1 MKIIERMWDVL
12 SHKRLMALAL
22 CCTTLFTN
30 NIGVCAAN
38 KYVNMTLTYDYTQ
51 HKYSAEEVFVA
62 INGNKL
68 TGLKMPPIVLN
79 NFTLVPAREVFEAM
93 GATVEWK
100 KDLEQVYV
108 KYNDKLVVIPIGSTK
123 AYVNGQA
130 TTMQTAAKII
140 NNKTMIPLR
149 FVSTSLGMQVS
160 WDKKTRIADI
170 DTRNIS
176 SGDIV
181 ETTEVTTTTVAPTT
195 TTEQTTTTETTT
207 EITTVESTTETTTE
221 QTTVADVNN
230 ISAITFS
237 KGSSYKDIITIEG
250 DYNPDVSKTFSSD
263 NKTLTLSVN
272 NAKLVTDKGDI
283 GEGAYVSSGYY
294 YQNNGNVVTISLN
307 LKDSNT
313 VVDVRQLGSNKTTV
327 TVTYASSNSTDSNN
341 NSSSS
346 NDNSNISG
354 NCGYDTENAR
364 FYFKNNGSINIKNII
379 EADNY
384 NDLNYKLTL
393 NGDYTSIFSNT
404 TYPVNSNYINNI
416 NVSTTAS
423 STVITFSEKKIM
435 TVLISESNGYVY
447 IKPVLPKKRYSKII
461 VLDAGHGGNDP
472 GASGNGLIEKNLTL
486 GMLNKARAL
495 FDSDG
500 TIKCYATRTTDT
512 YPSFNDRTNLGN
524 EVGDAFISIHINAA
538 ANTSAAGTETYSL
551 YANDQ
556 GNGLTSYGLAS
567 EILKN
572 LLNQLGTK
580 DRKVKSENWIVLR
593 QSKIPASLIEIGFI
607 TNSGDAAIMGSDEGQ
622 QKVAQ
627 AIFDSVKNLFNQYPP
642 VR

>member
-1 MKIIERMWDVL
+1 M

-93 GATVEWK
+93 GATVQWK

-149 FVSTSLGMQVS
+149 FVATSLGMQVS
-160 WDKKTRIADI
+160 WDTKTRVADI
-170 DTRNIS
+170 DTGNIS
-176 SGDIV
+176 SGDVV
-181 ETTEVTTTTVAPTT
+181 EVTEETTTTVAPVITT

-207 EITTVESTTETTTE
+207 EETTTVASTTETTTE
-221 QTTVADVNN
+221 QTTAAEVNN

-237 KGSSYKDIITIEG
+237 KGNSYKDIITIEG
-250 DYNPDVSKTFSSD
+250 DYNPDVSKAFSSD
-263 NKTLTLSVN
+263 NKTLTLSIN
-272 NAKLVTDKGDI
+272 NAKLVADKGNID
-283 GEGAYVSSGYY
+283 EGAYISSGYY
-294 YQNNGNVVTISLN
+294 YQNNGNVVTVSLN
-307 LKDSNT
+307 LKDSNMA
-313 VVDVRQLGSNKTTV
+313 VDIRQLGNNKTTV

-341 NSSSS
+341 SSSS
-346 NDNSNISG
+346 NSNSSLSG
-354 NCGYDTENAR
+354 NCGYDAENAR

-379 EADNY
+379 ESDNY

-404 TYPVNSNYINNI
+404 TYPVNSSYINNI
-416 NVSTTAS
+416 VVNSTAT

-435 TVLISESNGYVY
+435 TVLMSEADGYIY
-447 IKPVLPKKRYSKII
+447 IKPVLPKERYSKII
-461 VLDAGHGGNDP
+461 VLDAGHGGSDP

-486 GMLNKARAL
+486 SMLNKARAL

-512 YPSFNDRTNLGN
+512 YPSFNDRTDLGN
-524 EVGDAFISIHINAA
+524 DVGDAFISIHINAA

-572 LLNQLGTK
+572 LLSQLGTK

-607 TNSGDAAIMGSDEGQ
+607 TNSGDAAIMGSDAGQ

>member
-1 MKIIERMWDVL
+1 M

-149 FVSTSLGMQVS
+149 FVATSLGMQVS
-160 WDKKTRIADI
+160 WDTKTRVADI
-170 DTRNIS
+170 DTGNIS
-176 SGDIV
+176 SGDVV
-181 ETTEVTTTTVAPTT
+181 EVTEKTTTTVAPVITT

-207 EITTVESTTETTTE
+207 EETTTVASTTETTTE
-221 QTTVADVNN
+221 QTTAAEVNN

-237 KGSSYKDIITIEG
+237 KGNSYKDIITIEG
-250 DYNPDVSKTFSSD
+250 DYNPDVSKAFSSD
-263 NKTLTLSVN
+263 NKTLTLSIN
-272 NAKLVTDKGDI
+272 NAKLVADKGNID
-283 GEGAYVSSGYY
+283 EGAYISSGYY
-294 YQNNGNVVTISLN
+294 YQNNGNVVTVSLN
-307 LKDSNT
+307 LKDSNMA
-313 VVDVRQLGSNKTTV
+313 VDIRQLGNNKTTV

-341 NSSSS
+341 SSSS
-346 NDNSNISG
+346 NSNSSLSG
-354 NCGYDTENAR
+354 NCGYDAENAR
-364 FYFKNNGSINIKNII
+364 FYFKNNGSVNIKNII
-379 EADNY
+379 ESDNY

-404 TYPVNSNYINNI
+404 TYPVNSSYIDNI
-416 NVSTTAS
+416 VVNSTAT
-423 STVITFSEKKIM
+423 STVITFGEKKIM
-435 TVLISESNGYVY
+435 TVLMSEADGYIY
-447 IKPVLPKKRYSKII
+447 IKPVLPKERYSKII
-461 VLDAGHGGNDP
+461 VLDAGHGGSDP

-486 GMLNKARAL
+486 SMLNKARAL

-512 YPSFNDRTNLGN
+512 YPSFNDRTDLGN

-572 LLNQLGTK
+572 LLSQLGTK

-607 TNSGDAAIMGSDEGQ
+607 TNSGDAAIMGSDAGQ

>member
-1 MKIIERMWDVL
+1 M

-149 FVSTSLGMQVS
+149 FVATSLGMQVS
-160 WDKKTRIADI
+160 WDTKTRVADI
-170 DTRNIS
+170 DTGNIS
-176 SGDIV
+176 SGDVV
-181 ETTEVTTTTVAPTT
+181 EVTEETTTTVAPVITTTTEQT

-207 EITTVESTTETTTE
+207 EETTTVASTTETTTE
-221 QTTVADVNN
+221 QTTVAEVNN

-237 KGSSYKDIITIEG
+237 KGNSYKDIITIEG
-250 DYNPDVSKTFSSD
+250 DYNPDVSKAFSSD
-263 NKTLTLSVN
+263 NKTLTLSIN
-272 NAKLVTDKGDI
+272 NAKLVADKGNID
-283 GEGAYVSSGYY
+283 EGAYISSGYY
-294 YQNNGNVVTISLN
+294 YQNNGNVVTVSLN
-307 LKDSNT
+307 LKDSNMA
-313 VVDVRQLGSNKTTV
+313 VDIRQLGNNKTTV

-341 NSSSS
+341 SSSS
-346 NDNSNISG
+346 NSNSSLSG
-354 NCGYDTENAR
+354 NCGYDAEHAR

-379 EADNY
+379 ESDNY

-404 TYPVNSNYINNI
+404 TYPVNSSYINNI
-416 NVSTTAS
+416 VVNSTAT

-435 TVLISESNGYVY
+435 TVLMSEADGYIY
-447 IKPVLPKKRYSKII
+447 IKPVLPKERYSKII
-461 VLDAGHGGNDP
+461 VLDAGHGGSDP

-486 GMLNKARAL
+486 SMLNKARAL

-512 YPSFNDRTNLGN
+512 YPSFNDRTDLGN
-524 EVGDAFISIHINAA
+524 DVGDAFISIHINAA

-572 LLNQLGTK
+572 LLSQLGTK

-607 TNSGDAAIMGSDEGQ
+607 TNSGDAAIMGSDAGQ

>member
-1 MKIIERMWDVL
+1 M

-149 FVSTSLGMQVS
+149 FVATSLGMQVS
-160 WDKKTRIADI
+160 WDTKTRVADI
-170 DTRNIS
+170 DTGNIS
-176 SGDIV
+176 SGDVV
-181 ETTEVTTTTVAPTT
+181 EVTEETTTTVAPVITT

-207 EITTVESTTETTTE
+207 EETTTVASTTETTTE
-221 QTTVADVNN
+221 QTTAAEVNN

-237 KGSSYKDIITIEG
+237 KGNSYKDIITIEG
-250 DYNPDVSKTFSSD
+250 DYNPDVSKAFSSD
-263 NKTLTLSVN
+263 NKTLTLSIN
-272 NAKLVTDKGDI
+272 NAKLVADKGNID
-283 GEGAYVSSGYY
+283 EGAYISSGYY
-294 YQNNGNVVTISLN
+294 YQNNGNVVTVSLN
-307 LKDSNT
+307 LKNSNMA
-313 VVDVRQLGSNKTTV
+313 VDIRQLGNNKTTV

-341 NSSSS
+341 SSSS
-346 NDNSNISG
+346 NSNSSLSG
-354 NCGYDTENAR
+354 NCGYDAENAR

-379 EADNY
+379 ESDNY

-404 TYPVNSNYINNI
+404 TYPVNSSYINNI
-416 NVSTTAS
+416 VVNSTAT

-435 TVLISESNGYVY
+435 TVLMSEADGYIY
-447 IKPVLPKKRYSKII
+447 IKPVLPKERYSKII
-461 VLDAGHGGNDP
+461 VLDAGHGGSDP

-486 GMLNKARAL
+486 SMLNKARAL

-512 YPSFNDRTNLGN
+512 YPSFNDRTDLGN
-524 EVGDAFISIHINAA
+524 DVGDAFISIHINAA

-572 LLNQLGTK
+572 LLSQLGTK

-607 TNSGDAAIMGSDEGQ
+607 TNSGDAAIMGSDAGQ

>member
-1 MKIIERMWDVL
+1 M

-149 FVSTSLGMQVS
+149 FVATSLGMQVS
-160 WDKKTRIADI
+160 WDTKTRVADI
-170 DTRNIS
+170 DTGNIS
-176 SGDIV
+176 SGDVV
-181 ETTEVTTTTVAPTT
+181 EVTEETTTTVAPVITT

-207 EITTVESTTETTTE
+207 EETTTVASTTETTTE
-221 QTTVADVNN
+221 QTTAAEVNN

-237 KGSSYKDIITIEG
+237 KGNSYKDIITIEG
-250 DYNPDVSKTFSSD
+250 DYNPDVSKAFSSD
-263 NKTLTLSVN
+263 NKTLTLSIN
-272 NAKLVTDKGDI
+272 NAKLVADKGNID
-283 GEGAYVSSGYY
+283 EGAYISSGYY
-294 YQNNGNVVTISLN
+294 YQNNGNVVTVSLN
-307 LKDSNT
+307 LKDSNMA
-313 VVDVRQLGSNKTTV
+313 VDIRQLGNNKTTV

-341 NSSSS
+341 SSSS
-346 NDNSNISG
+346 NSNSSLSG
-354 NCGYDTENAR
+354 NCGYDAENAR

-379 EADNY
+379 ESDNY

-404 TYPVNSNYINNI
+404 TYPVNSSYINNI
-416 NVSTTAS
+416 VVNSTAT

-435 TVLISESNGYVY
+435 TVLMSEADGYIY
-447 IKPVLPKKRYSKII
+447 IKPVLPKERYSKII
-461 VLDAGHGGNDP
+461 VLDAGHGGSDP

-486 GMLNKARAL
+486 SMLNKARAL

-512 YPSFNDRTNLGN
+512 YPSFNDRTDLGN
-524 EVGDAFISIHINAA
+524 DVGDAFISIHINAA

-572 LLNQLGTK
+572 LLSQLGTK

-607 TNSGDAAIMGSDEGQ
+607 TNSGDAAIMGSDTGQ

>member
-1 MKIIERMWDVL
+1 M

-149 FVSTSLGMQVS
+149 FVATSLGMQVS
-160 WDKKTRIADI
+160 WDTKTRVADI
-170 DTRNIS
+170 DTGNIS
-176 SGDIV
+176 SGDVV
-181 ETTEVTTTTVAPTT
+181 EATEETTTTVAPVITT

-207 EITTVESTTETTTE
+207 EETTTVASTTETTTE
-221 QTTVADVNN
+221 QTTAAEVNN

-237 KGSSYKDIITIEG
+237 KGNSYKDIITIEG
-250 DYNPDVSKTFSSD
+250 DYNPDVSKAFSSD
-263 NKTLTLSVN
+263 NKTLTLSIN
-272 NAKLVTDKGDI
+272 NAKLVADKGNID
-283 GEGAYVSSGYY
+283 EGAYISSGYY
-294 YQNNGNVVTISLN
+294 YQNNGNVVTVSLN
-307 LKDSNT
+307 LKDSNMA
-313 VVDVRQLGSNKTTV
+313 VDIRQLGNNKTTV

-341 NSSSS
+341 SSSS
-346 NDNSNISG
+346 NSNSSLSG
-354 NCGYDTENAR
+354 NCGYDAENAR

-379 EADNY
+379 ESDNY

-404 TYPVNSNYINNI
+404 TYPVNSSYINNI
-416 NVSTTAS
+416 VVNSTAT

-435 TVLISESNGYVY
+435 TVLMSEADGYIY
-447 IKPVLPKKRYSKII
+447 IKPVLPKERYSKII
-461 VLDAGHGGNDP
+461 VLDAGHGGSDP

-486 GMLNKARAL
+486 SMLNKARAL

-512 YPSFNDRTNLGN
+512 YPSFNDRTDLGN
-524 EVGDAFISIHINAA
+524 DVGDAFISIHINAA

-572 LLNQLGTK
+572 LLSQLGTK

-607 TNSGDAAIMGSDEGQ
+607 TNSSDAAIMGSDAGQ

>member
-1 MKIIERMWDVL
+1 M

-149 FVSTSLGMQVS
+149 FVATSLGMQVS
-160 WDKKTRIADI
+160 WDTKTRVADI
-170 DTRNIS
+170 DTGNIS
-176 SGDIV
+176 SGDVV
-181 ETTEVTTTTVAPTT
+181 EVTEETTTTVAPVITT

-207 EITTVESTTETTTE
+207 EETTTVASTTETTTE
-221 QTTVADVNN
+221 QTTAAEVNN

-237 KGSSYKDIITIEG
+237 KGNSYKDIITIEG
-250 DYNPDVSKTFSSD
+250 DYNPDVSKAFSSD
-263 NKTLTLSVN
+263 NKTLTLSIN
-272 NAKLVTDKGDI
+272 NAKLVADKGNID
-283 GEGAYVSSGYY
+283 EGAYISSGYY
-294 YQNNGNVVTISLN
+294 YQNNGNVVTVSLN
-307 LKDSNT
+307 LKDSNMA
-313 VVDVRQLGSNKTTV
+313 VDIRQLGNNKTTV

-341 NSSSS
+341 SSSS
-346 NDNSNISG
+346 TSNSSLSG
-354 NCGYDTENAR
+354 NCGYDAENAR

-379 EADNY
+379 ESDNY

-404 TYPVNSNYINNI
+404 TYPVNSSYINNI
-416 NVSTTAS
+416 VVNSTAT

-435 TVLISESNGYVY
+435 TVLMSEADGYIY
-447 IKPVLPKKRYSKII
+447 IKPVLPKERYSKII
-461 VLDAGHGGNDP
+461 VLDAGHGGSDP

-486 GMLNKARAL
+486 SMLNKARAL

-512 YPSFNDRTNLGN
+512 YPSFNDRTDLGN
-524 EVGDAFISIHINAA
+524 DVGDAFISIHINAA

-572 LLNQLGTK
+572 LLSQLGTK

-607 TNSGDAAIMGSDEGQ
+607 TNSGDAAIMGSDAGQ

>member
-1 MKIIERMWDVL
+1 M

-51 HKYSAEEVFVA
+51 HKYSAEEVFAA

-149 FVSTSLGMQVS
+149 FVATSLGMQVS
-160 WDKKTRIADI
+160 WDTKTRVADI
-170 DTRNIS
+170 DTGNIS
-176 SGDIV
+176 SGDVV
-181 ETTEVTTTTVAPTT
+181 EATEETTTTVAPVITT

-207 EITTVESTTETTTE
+207 EETTTVASTTETTTE
-221 QTTVADVNN
+221 QTTAAEVNN

-237 KGSSYKDIITIEG
+237 KGNSYKDIITIEG
-250 DYNPDVSKTFSSD
+250 DYNPDVSKAFSSD
-263 NKTLTLSVN
+263 NKTLTLSIN
-272 NAKLVTDKGDI
+272 NAKLVADKGNID
-283 GEGAYVSSGYY
+283 EGAYISSGYY
-294 YQNNGNVVTISLN
+294 YQNNGNVVTVSLN
-307 LKDSNT
+307 LKDSNMA
-313 VVDVRQLGSNKTTV
+313 VDIRQLGNNKTTV

-341 NSSSS
+341 SSSS
-346 NDNSNISG
+346 NSNSSLSG
-354 NCGYDTENAR
+354 NCGYDAENAR

-379 EADNY
+379 ESDNY

-404 TYPVNSNYINNI
+404 TYPVNSSYINNI
-416 NVSTTAS
+416 VVNSTAT

-435 TVLISESNGYVY
+435 TVLMSEADGYIY
-447 IKPVLPKKRYSKII
+447 IKPVLPKERYSKII
-461 VLDAGHGGNDP
+461 VLDAGHGGSDP

-486 GMLNKARAL
+486 SMLNKARAL

-512 YPSFNDRTNLGN
+512 YPSFNDRTDLGN
-524 EVGDAFISIHINAA
+524 DVGDAFISIHINAA

-572 LLNQLGTK
+572 LLSQLGTK

-607 TNSGDAAIMGSDEGQ
+607 TNSGDAAIMGSDAGQ

>member
-1 MKIIERMWDVL
+1 M

-149 FVSTSLGMQVS
+149 FVATSLGMQVS
-160 WDKKTRIADI
+160 WDTKTRVADI
-170 DTRNIS
+170 DTGNIS
-176 SGDIV
+176 SGDVV
-181 ETTEVTTTTVAPTT
+181 EVTEETTTTVAPVITT

-207 EITTVESTTETTTE
+207 EETTTVASTTETTTE
-221 QTTVADVNN
+221 QTTAAEVNN

-237 KGSSYKDIITIEG
+237 KGNSYKDIITIEG
-250 DYNPDVSKTFSSD
+250 DYNPDVSKAFSSD
-263 NKTLTLSVN
+263 NKTLTLSIN
-272 NAKLVTDKGDI
+272 NAKLVADKGNID
-283 GEGAYVSSGYY
+283 EGAYISSGYY
-294 YQNNGNVVTISLN
+294 YQNNGNVVTVSLN
-307 LKDSNT
+307 LKDSNMA
-313 VVDVRQLGSNKTTV
+313 VDIRQLGNNKTTV

-341 NSSSS
+341 SSSS
-346 NDNSNISG
+346 NSNSSLSG
-354 NCGYDTENAR
+354 NCGYDAENAR

-379 EADNY
+379 ESDNY

-404 TYPVNSNYINNI
+404 TYPVNSSYINNI
-416 NVSTTAS
+416 VVNSTAT

-435 TVLISESNGYVY
+435 TVLMSEADGYIY
-447 IKPVLPKKRYSKII
+447 IKPVLPKERYSKII
-461 VLDAGHGGNDP
+461 VLDAGHGSSDP

-486 GMLNKARAL
+486 SMLNKARAL

-512 YPSFNDRTNLGN
+512 YPSFNDRTDLGN
-524 EVGDAFISIHINAA
+524 DVGDAFISIHINAA

-572 LLNQLGTK
+572 LLSQLGTK

-607 TNSGDAAIMGSDEGQ
+607 TNSGDAAIMGSDAGQ

>member
-1 MKIIERMWDVL
+1 L

-149 FVSTSLGMQVS
+149 FVATSLGMQVS
-160 WDKKTRIADI
+160 WDTKTRVADI
-170 DTRNIS
+170 DTGNIS
-176 SGDIV
+176 SGDVV
-181 ETTEVTTTTVAPTT
+181 EVTEETTTTVAPVITT

-207 EITTVESTTETTTE
+207 EETTTVASTTETTTE
-221 QTTVADVNN
+221 QTTAAEVNN

-237 KGSSYKDIITIEG
+237 KGNSYKDIITIEG
-250 DYNPDVSKTFSSD
+250 DYNPDVSKAFSSD
-263 NKTLTLSVN
+263 NKTLTLSIN
-272 NAKLVTDKGDI
+272 NAKLVADKGNID
-283 GEGAYVSSGYY
+283 EGAYISSGYY
-294 YQNNGNVVTISLN
+294 YQNNGNVVTVSLN
-307 LKDSNT
+307 LKDSNMA
-313 VVDVRQLGSNKTTV
+313 VDIRQLGNNKTTV

-341 NSSSS
+341 SSSS
-346 NDNSNISG
+346 NSNSSLSG
-354 NCGYDTENAR
+354 NCGYDAENAR

-379 EADNY
+379 ESDNY

-404 TYPVNSNYINNI
+404 TYPVNSSYINNI
-416 NVSTTAS
+416 VVNSTAT

-435 TVLISESNGYVY
+435 TVLMSEADGYIY
-447 IKPVLPKKRYSKII
+447 IKPVLPKERYSKII
-461 VLDAGHGGNDP
+461 VLDAGHGGSDP

-486 GMLNKARAL
+486 SMLNKARAL

-512 YPSFNDRTNLGN
+512 YPSFNDRTDLGN
-524 EVGDAFISIHINAA
+524 DVGDAFISIHINAA

-572 LLNQLGTK
+572 LLSQLGTK

-607 TNSGDAAIMGSDEGQ
+607 TNSGDAAIMGSDAGQ

>member
-1 MKIIERMWDVL
+1 M

-149 FVSTSLGMQVS
+149 FVATSLGMQVS
-160 WDKKTRIADI
+160 WDTKTRVADI
-170 DTRNIS
+170 DTGNIS
-176 SGDIV
+176 SGDVV
-181 ETTEVTTTTVAPTT
+181 EVTEETTTTVAPVITT

-207 EITTVESTTETTTE
+207 EETTIVASTNETTTE
-221 QTTVADVNN
+221 QTTAAEVNN

-237 KGSSYKDIITIEG
+237 KGNSYKDIITIEG
-250 DYNPDVSKTFSSD
+250 DYNPDVSKAFSSD
-263 NKTLTLSVN
+263 NKTLTLSIN
-272 NAKLVTDKGDI
+272 NAKLVADKGNID
-283 GEGAYVSSGYY
+283 EGAYISSGYY
-294 YQNNGNVVTISLN
+294 YQNNGNVVTVSLN
-307 LKDSNT
+307 LKDSNMA
-313 VVDVRQLGSNKTTV
+313 VDIRQLGNNKTTV

-341 NSSSS
+341 SSSS
-346 NDNSNISG
+346 NSNSSLSG
-354 NCGYDTENAR
+354 NCGYDAENAR

-379 EADNY
+379 ESDNY

-404 TYPVNSNYINNI
+404 TYPVNSSYINNI
-416 NVSTTAS
+416 VVNSTAT

-435 TVLISESNGYVY
+435 TVLMSEADGYIY
-447 IKPVLPKKRYSKII
+447 IKPVLPKERYSKII
-461 VLDAGHGGNDP
+461 VLDAGHGGSDP

-486 GMLNKARAL
+486 SMLNKARAL

-512 YPSFNDRTNLGN
+512 YPSFNDRTDLGN

-572 LLNQLGTK
+572 LLSQLGTK

-607 TNSGDAAIMGSDEGQ
+607 TNSGDAAIMGSDAGQ

>member
-1 MKIIERMWDVL
+1 M

-149 FVSTSLGMQVS
+149 FVATSLGMQVS
-160 WDKKTRIADI
+160 WDTKTRVADI
-170 DTRNIS
+170 DTGNIS
-176 SGDIV
+176 SGDVV
-181 ETTEVTTTTVAPTT
+181 EVTEETTTTVAPVITT

-207 EITTVESTTETTTE
+207 EETTTVASTTETTTE
-221 QTTVADVNN
+221 QTTAAEVNN

-237 KGSSYKDIITIEG
+237 KGNSYKDIITIEG
-250 DYNPDVSKTFSSD
+250 DYNPDVSKAFSSD
-263 NKTLTLSVN
+263 NKTLTLSIN
-272 NAKLVTDKGDI
+272 NAKLVADKGNID
-283 GEGAYVSSGYY
+283 EGAYISSGYY
-294 YQNNGNVVTISLN
+294 YQNNGNVVTVSLN
-307 LKDSNT
+307 LKDSNMA
-313 VVDVRQLGSNKTTV
+313 VDIRQLGNNKTTV
-327 TVTYASSNSTDSNN
+327 TVTYESSNSTDSNN
-341 NSSSS
+341 SSSS
-346 NDNSNISG
+346 NSNSSLSG
-354 NCGYDTENAR
+354 NCGYDAENAR

-379 EADNY
+379 ESDNY

-404 TYPVNSNYINNI
+404 TYPVNSSYINNI
-416 NVSTTAS
+416 VVNSTAT

-435 TVLISESNGYVY
+435 TVLMSEADGYIY
-447 IKPVLPKKRYSKII
+447 IKPVLPKERYSKII
-461 VLDAGHGGNDP
+461 VLDAGHGGSDP

-486 GMLNKARAL
+486 SMLNKARAL

-512 YPSFNDRTNLGN
+512 YPSFNDRTDLGN
-524 EVGDAFISIHINAA
+524 DVGDAFISIHINAA

-572 LLNQLGTK
+572 LLSQLGTK

-607 TNSGDAAIMGSDEGQ
+607 TNSGDAAIMGSDAGQ

>member
-1 MKIIERMWDVL
+1 M

-149 FVSTSLGMQVS
+149 FVATSLGMQVS
-160 WDKKTRIADI
+160 WDTKTRVADI
-170 DTRNIS
+170 DTGNIS
-176 SGDIV
+176 SGDVV
-181 ETTEVTTTTVAPTT
+181 EATEETTTTVAPVITT

-207 EITTVESTTETTTE
+207 EETTTVASTTETTTE
-221 QTTVADVNN
+221 QTTAAEVNN

-237 KGSSYKDIITIEG
+237 KGNSYKDIITIEG
-250 DYNPDVSKTFSSD
+250 DYNPDVSKAFSSD
-263 NKTLTLSVN
+263 NKTLTLSIK
-272 NAKLVTDKGDI
+272 NAKLVADKGNID
-283 GEGAYVSSGYY
+283 EGAYISSGYY
-294 YQNNGNVVTISLN
+294 YQNNGNVVTVSLN
-307 LKDSNT
+307 LKDSNMA
-313 VVDVRQLGSNKTTV
+313 VDIRQLGNNKTTV

-341 NSSSS
+341 SSSS
-346 NDNSNISG
+346 NSNSSLSG
-354 NCGYDTENAR
+354 NCGYDAENAR

-379 EADNY
+379 ESDNY

-404 TYPVNSNYINNI
+404 TYPVNSSYINNI
-416 NVSTTAS
+416 VVNSTAT

-435 TVLISESNGYVY
+435 TVLMSEADGYIY
-447 IKPVLPKKRYSKII
+447 IKPVLPKERYSKII
-461 VLDAGHGGNDP
+461 VLDAGHGGSDP

-486 GMLNKARAL
+486 SMLNKARAL

-512 YPSFNDRTNLGN
+512 YPSFNDRTDLGN
-524 EVGDAFISIHINAA
+524 DVGDAFISIHINAA

-572 LLNQLGTK
+572 LLSQLGTK

-607 TNSGDAAIMGSDEGQ
+607 TNSGDAAIMGSDAGQ

>member
-1 MKIIERMWDVL
+1 M

-149 FVSTSLGMQVS
+149 FVATSLGMQVS
-160 WDKKTRIADI
+160 WDTKTRVADI
-170 DTRNIS
+170 DTGNIS
-176 SGDIV
+176 SGDVV
-181 ETTEVTTTTVAPTT
+181 EATEETTTTVAPVITT

-207 EITTVESTTETTTE
+207 EETTTVASTTETTTE
-221 QTTVADVNN
+221 QTTAAEVNN

-237 KGSSYKDIITIEG
+237 KGNSYKDIITIEG
-250 DYNPDVSKTFSSD
+250 DYNPDVSKAFSSD
-263 NKTLTLSVN
+263 NKTLTLSIN
-272 NAKLVTDKGDI
+272 NAKLVADKGNID
-283 GEGAYVSSGYY
+283 EGAYISSGYY
-294 YQNNGNVVTISLN
+294 YQNNGNVVTVSLN
-307 LKDSNT
+307 LKDSNMA
-313 VVDVRQLGSNKTTV
+313 VDIRQLGNNKTTV

-341 NSSSS
+341 SSSS
-346 NDNSNISG
+346 NSNSSLSG
-354 NCGYDTENAR
+354 NCGYDAENAR

-379 EADNY
+379 ESDNY

-404 TYPVNSNYINNI
+404 TYPVNSSYINNI
-416 NVSTTAS
+416 VVNSTAT

-435 TVLISESNGYVY
+435 TVLMSEADGYIY
-447 IKPVLPKKRYSKII
+447 IKPVLPKERYTKII
-461 VLDAGHGGNDP
+461 VLDAGHGGSDP

-486 GMLNKARAL
+486 SMLNKARAL

-512 YPSFNDRTNLGN
+512 YPSFNDRTDLGN
-524 EVGDAFISIHINAA
+524 DVGDAFISIHINAA

-572 LLNQLGTK
+572 LLSQLGTK

-607 TNSGDAAIMGSDEGQ
+607 TNSGDAAIMGSDAGQ

>member
-1 MKIIERMWDVL
+1 M

-149 FVSTSLGMQVS
+149 FVATSLGMQVS
-160 WDKKTRIADI
+160 WDTKTRVADI
-170 DTRNIS
+170 DTGNIS
-176 SGDIV
+176 SGDVV
-181 ETTEVTTTTVAPTT
+181 EVTEETTTTVAPVITT

-207 EITTVESTTETTTE
+207 EETTTVASTTETTTE
-221 QTTVADVNN
+221 QTTAAEVNN

-237 KGSSYKDIITIEG
+237 KGNSYKDIITIEG
-250 DYNPDVSKTFSSD
+250 DYNPDVSKAFSSD
-263 NKTLTLSVN
+263 NKTLTLIIN
-272 NAKLVTDKGDI
+272 NAKLVADKGNID
-283 GEGAYVSSGYY
+283 EGAYISSGYY
-294 YQNNGNVVTISLN
+294 YQNNGNVVTVSLN
-307 LKDSNT
+307 LKDSNMA
-313 VVDVRQLGSNKTTV
+313 VDIRQLGNNKTTV

-341 NSSSS
+341 SSSS
-346 NDNSNISG
+346 NSNSSLSG
-354 NCGYDTENAR
+354 NCGYDAENAR

-379 EADNY
+379 ESDNY

-404 TYPVNSNYINNI
+404 TYPVNSSYINNI
-416 NVSTTAS
+416 VVNSTAT

-435 TVLISESNGYVY
+435 TVLMSEADGYIY
-447 IKPVLPKKRYSKII
+447 IKPVLPKERYSKII
-461 VLDAGHGGNDP
+461 VLDAGHGGSDP

-486 GMLNKARAL
+486 SMLNKARAL

-512 YPSFNDRTNLGN
+512 YPSFNDRTDLGN
-524 EVGDAFISIHINAA
+524 DVGDAFISIHINAA

-572 LLNQLGTK
+572 LLSQLGTK

-607 TNSGDAAIMGSDEGQ
+607 TNSGDAAIMGSDAGQ

>member
-1 MKIIERMWDVL
+1 M

-149 FVSTSLGMQVS
+149 FVATSLGMQVS
-160 WDKKTRIADI
+160 WDTKTRVADI
-170 DTRNIS
+170 DTGNIS
-176 SGDIV
+176 SGDVV
-181 ETTEVTTTTVAPTT
+181 EATEETTTTVAPVITT

-207 EITTVESTTETTTE
+207 EETTTVASTTETTTE
-221 QTTVADVNN
+221 QTTAAEVNN

-237 KGSSYKDIITIEG
+237 KGNSYKDIITIEG
-250 DYNPDVSKTFSSD
+250 DYNPDVSKAFSSD
-263 NKTLTLSVN
+263 NKTLTLSIN
-272 NAKLVTDKGDI
+272 NAKLVADKGNID
-283 GEGAYVSSGYY
+283 EGAYISSGYY
-294 YQNNGNVVTISLN
+294 YQNNGNVVTVSLN
-307 LKDSNT
+307 LKDSNMA
-313 VVDVRQLGSNKTTV
+313 VDIRQLGNNKTTV

-341 NSSSS
+341 SSSS
-346 NDNSNISG
+346 NSNSSLSG
-354 NCGYDTENAR
+354 NCGYDAENAR
-364 FYFKNNGSINIKNII
+364 FYFKNNGSINIKNMI
-379 EADNY
+379 ESDNY

-393 NGDYTSIFSNT
+393 NGDYTSSFSNT
-404 TYPVNSNYINNI
+404 TYPVNSSYINNI
-416 NVSTTAS
+416 VVNSTAT

-435 TVLISESNGYVY
+435 TVLMSEADGYIY
-447 IKPVLPKKRYSKII
+447 IKPVLPKERYSKII
-461 VLDAGHGGNDP
+461 VLDAGHGGSDP

-486 GMLNKARAL
+486 SMLNKARAL

-512 YPSFNDRTNLGN
+512 YPSFNDRTDLGN
-524 EVGDAFISIHINAA
+524 DVGDAFISIHINAA

-572 LLNQLGTK
+572 LLSQLGTK

-607 TNSGDAAIMGSDEGQ
+607 TNSGDAAIMGSDAGQ

>member
-1 MKIIERMWDVL
+1 M

-149 FVSTSLGMQVS
+149 FVATSLGMQVS
-160 WDKKTRIADI
+160 WDTKTRVADI
-170 DTRNIS
+170 DTGNIS
-176 SGDIV
+176 SGDVV
-181 ETTEVTTTTVAPTT
+181 EATEETTTTVAPVITT

-207 EITTVESTTETTTE
+207 EETTTVASTTETTTE
-221 QTTVADVNN
+221 QTTAAEVNN

-237 KGSSYKDIITIEG
+237 KGNSYKDIITIEG
-250 DYNPDVSKTFSSD
+250 DYNPDVSKAFSSD
-263 NKTLTLSVN
+263 NKTLTLSIN
-272 NAKLVTDKGDI
+272 NAKLVADKGNID
-283 GEGAYVSSGYY
+283 EGAYISSGYY
-294 YQNNGNVVTISLN
+294 YQNNGNVVTVSLN
-307 LKDSNT
+307 LKDSNMA
-313 VVDVRQLGSNKTTV
+313 VDIRQLGNNKTTV

-341 NSSSS
+341 SSSS
-346 NDNSNISG
+346 NSNSSLSG
-354 NCGYDTENAR
+354 NCGYDAENAR

-379 EADNY
+379 ESDNY

-404 TYPVNSNYINNI
+404 TYPVNSSYINNI
-416 NVSTTAS
+416 VVNSTAT

-435 TVLISESNGYVY
+435 TVLMSEADGYIY
-447 IKPVLPKKRYSKII
+447 IKPVLPKERYSKII
-461 VLDAGHGGNDP
+461 VLDAGHGGSDP

-486 GMLNKARAL
+486 SMLNKARAL

-512 YPSFNDRTNLGN
+512 YPSFNDRTDLGN
-524 EVGDAFISIHINAA
+524 DVGDAFISIHINAA

-556 GNGLTSYGLAS
+556 RNGLTSYGLAS

-572 LLNQLGTK
+572 LLSQLGTK

-607 TNSGDAAIMGSDEGQ
+607 TNSGDAAIMGSDAGQ

>member
-1 MKIIERMWDVL
+1 M

-68 TGLKMPPIVLN
+68 TGLKIPPIVLN

-149 FVSTSLGMQVS
+149 FVATSLGMQVS
-160 WDKKTRIADI
+160 WDTKTRVADI
-170 DTRNIS
+170 DTGNIS
-176 SGDIV
+176 SGDVV
-181 ETTEVTTTTVAPTT
+181 EATEETTTTVAPVITT

-207 EITTVESTTETTTE
+207 EETTTVASTTETTTE
-221 QTTVADVNN
+221 QTTAAEVNN

-237 KGSSYKDIITIEG
+237 KGNSYKDIITIEG
-250 DYNPDVSKTFSSD
+250 DYNPDVSKAFSSD
-263 NKTLTLSVN
+263 NKTLTLSIN
-272 NAKLVTDKGDI
+272 NAKLVADKGNID
-283 GEGAYVSSGYY
+283 EGAYISSGYY
-294 YQNNGNVVTISLN
+294 YQNNGNVVTVSLN
-307 LKDSNT
+307 LKDSNMA
-313 VVDVRQLGSNKTTV
+313 VDIRQLGNNKTTV

-341 NSSSS
+341 SSSS
-346 NDNSNISG
+346 NSNSSLSG
-354 NCGYDTENAR
+354 NCGYDAENAR

-379 EADNY
+379 ESDNY

-404 TYPVNSNYINNI
+404 TYPVNSSYINNI
-416 NVSTTAS
+416 VVNSTAT

-435 TVLISESNGYVY
+435 TVLMSEADGYIY
-447 IKPVLPKKRYSKII
+447 IKPVLPKERYSKII
-461 VLDAGHGGNDP
+461 VLDAGHGGSDP

-486 GMLNKARAL
+486 SMLNKARAL

-512 YPSFNDRTNLGN
+512 YPSFNDRTDLGN
-524 EVGDAFISIHINAA
+524 DVGDAFISIHINAA

-572 LLNQLGTK
+572 LLSQLGTK

-607 TNSGDAAIMGSDEGQ
+607 TNSGDAAIMGSDAGQ

>member
-1 MKIIERMWDVL
+1 M

-149 FVSTSLGMQVS
+149 FVATSLGMQVS
-160 WDKKTRIADI
+160 WDTKTRVADI
-170 DTRNIS
+170 DTGNIS
-176 SGDIV
+176 SGDVV
-181 ETTEVTTTTVAPTT
+181 EATEETTTTVAPVITT

-207 EITTVESTTETTTE
+207 EETTTVASTTETTTE
-221 QTTVADVNN
+221 QTTAAEVNN

-237 KGSSYKDIITIEG
+237 KGNSYKDIITIEG
-250 DYNPDVSKTFSSD
+250 DYNPDVSKAFSSD
-263 NKTLTLSVN
+263 NKTLTLSIN
-272 NAKLVTDKGDI
+272 NAKLVADKGNID
-283 GEGAYVSSGYY
+283 EGAYISSGYY
-294 YQNNGNVVTISLN
+294 YQNNGNVVTVSLN
-307 LKDSNT
+307 LKDSNMA
-313 VVDVRQLGSNKTTV
+313 VDIRQLGNNKTTV

-341 NSSSS
+341 SSSS
-346 NDNSNISG
+346 NSNSSLSG
-354 NCGYDTENAR
+354 NCGYDAENAR

-379 EADNY
+379 ESDNY

-404 TYPVNSNYINNI
+404 TYPVNSSYINNI
-416 NVSTTAS
+416 VVNSTAT

-435 TVLISESNGYVY
+435 TVLMSEADGYIY
-447 IKPVLPKKRYSKII
+447 IKPVLPKERYSKII
-461 VLDAGHGGNDP
+461 VLDAGHGGSDP

-486 GMLNKARAL
+486 SMLNKARAL

-512 YPSFNDRTNLGN
+512 YPSFNDRTDLGN
-524 EVGDAFISIHINAA
+524 DVGDAFISIHINAA

-572 LLNQLGTK
+572 LLSQLGTK

-607 TNSGDAAIMGSDEGQ
+607 TNSGDAAIMGSDAGQ

>member
-1 MKIIERMWDVL
+1 M

-93 GATVEWK
+93 RATVEWK

-149 FVSTSLGMQVS
+149 FVATSLGMQVS
-160 WDKKTRIADI
+160 WDTKTRVADI
-170 DTRNIS
+170 DTGNIS
-176 SGDIV
+176 SGDVV
-181 ETTEVTTTTVAPTT
+181 EATEETTTTVAPVITT

-207 EITTVESTTETTTE
+207 EETTTVASTTETTTE
-221 QTTVADVNN
+221 QTTAAEVNN

-237 KGSSYKDIITIEG
+237 KGNSYKDIITIEG
-250 DYNPDVSKTFSSD
+250 DYNPDVSKAFSSD
-263 NKTLTLSVN
+263 NKTLTLSIN
-272 NAKLVTDKGDI
+272 NAKLVADKGNID
-283 GEGAYVSSGYY
+283 EGAYISSGYY
-294 YQNNGNVVTISLN
+294 YQNNGNVVTVSLN
-307 LKDSNT
+307 LKDSNMA
-313 VVDVRQLGSNKTTV
+313 VDIRQLGNNKTTV

-341 NSSSS
+341 SSSS
-346 NDNSNISG
+346 NSNSSLSG
-354 NCGYDTENAR
+354 NCGYDAENAR

-379 EADNY
+379 ESDNY

-404 TYPVNSNYINNI
+404 TYPVNSSYINNI
-416 NVSTTAS
+416 VVNSTAT

-435 TVLISESNGYVY
+435 TVLMSEADGYIY
-447 IKPVLPKKRYSKII
+447 IKPVLPKERYSKII
-461 VLDAGHGGNDP
+461 VLDAGHGGSDP

-486 GMLNKARAL
+486 SMLNKARAL

-512 YPSFNDRTNLGN
+512 YPSFNDRTDLGN
-524 EVGDAFISIHINAA
+524 DVGDAFISIHINAA

-572 LLNQLGTK
+572 LLSQLGTK

-607 TNSGDAAIMGSDEGQ
+607 TNSGDAAIMGSDAGQ

>member
-1 MKIIERMWDVL
+1 M

-149 FVSTSLGMQVS
+149 FVATSLGMQVS
-160 WDKKTRIADI
+160 WDTKTRVADI
-170 DTRNIS
+170 DTGNIS
-176 SGDIV
+176 SGDVV
-181 ETTEVTTTTVAPTT
+181 EVTEETTTTVAPVITT

-207 EITTVESTTETTTE
+207 EETTTVASTTETTTE
-221 QTTVADVNN
+221 QTTAAEVNN

-237 KGSSYKDIITIEG
+237 KGNSYKDIITIEG
-250 DYNPDVSKTFSSD
+250 DYNPDVSKAFSSD
-263 NKTLTLSVN
+263 NKTLTLSIN
-272 NAKLVTDKGDI
+272 NAKLVADKGNID
-283 GEGAYVSSGYY
+283 EGAYISSGYY
-294 YQNNGNVVTISLN
+294 YQNNGNVVTVSLN
-307 LKDSNT
+307 LKDSNMA
-313 VVDVRQLGSNKTTV
+313 VDIRQLGNNKTTV

-341 NSSSS
+341 SSSS
-346 NDNSNISG
+346 NSNSSLSG
-354 NCGYDTENAR
+354 NCGYDAENAR

-379 EADNY
+379 ESDNY

-404 TYPVNSNYINNI
+404 TYPVNSSYINNI
-416 NVSTTAS
+416 VVNSTAT

-435 TVLISESNGYVY
+435 TVLMSEADGYIY
-447 IKPVLPKKRYSKII
+447 IKPVLPKERYSKII
-461 VLDAGHGGNDP
+461 VLDAGHGGSDP

-486 GMLNKARAL
+486 SMLNKARAL

-512 YPSFNDRTNLGN
+512 YPSFNDRTDLGN
-524 EVGDAFISIHINAA
+524 DVGDAFISIHINDA

-572 LLNQLGTK
+572 LLSQLGTK

-607 TNSGDAAIMGSDEGQ
+607 TNSGDAAIMGSDAGQ

>member
-1 MKIIERMWDVL
+1 M

-149 FVSTSLGMQVS
+149 FVATSLGMQVS
-160 WDKKTRIADI
+160 WDTKTRVADI
-170 DTRNIS
+170 DTGNIS
-176 SGDIV
+176 SGDVV
-181 ETTEVTTTTVAPTT
+181 EATEETTTTVAPVITT

-207 EITTVESTTETTTE
+207 EETTTE
-221 QTTVADVNN
+221 QTTAAEVNN

-237 KGSSYKDIITIEG
+237 KGNSYKDIITIEG
-250 DYNPDVSKTFSSD
+250 DYNPDVSKAFSSD
-263 NKTLTLSVN
+263 NKTLTLSIN
-272 NAKLVTDKGDI
+272 NAKLVADKGNID
-283 GEGAYVSSGYY
+283 EGAYISSGYY
-294 YQNNGNVVTISLN
+294 YQNNGNVVTVSLN
-307 LKDSNT
+307 LKDSNMA
-313 VVDVRQLGSNKTTV
+313 VDIRQLGNNKTTV

-341 NSSSS
+341 SSSS
-346 NDNSNISG
+346 NSNSSLSG
-354 NCGYDTENAR
+354 NCGYDAENAR

-379 EADNY
+379 ESDNY

-404 TYPVNSNYINNI
+404 TYPVNSSYINNI
-416 NVSTTAS
+416 VVNSTAT

-435 TVLISESNGYVY
+435 TVLMSEADGYIY
-447 IKPVLPKKRYSKII
+447 IKPVLPKERYSKII
-461 VLDAGHGGNDP
+461 VLDAGHGGSDP

-486 GMLNKARAL
+486 SMLNKARAL

-512 YPSFNDRTNLGN
+512 YPSFNDRTDLGN
-524 EVGDAFISIHINAA
+524 DVGDAFISIHINAA

-572 LLNQLGTK
+572 LLSQLGTK

-607 TNSGDAAIMGSDEGQ
+607 TNSGDAAIMGSDAGQ

>member
-1 MKIIERMWDVL
+1 M

-149 FVSTSLGMQVS
+149 FVATSLGMQVS
-160 WDKKTRIADI
+160 WDTKTRVADI
-170 DTRNIS
+170 DTGNIS
-176 SGDIV
+176 SGDVV
-181 ETTEVTTTTVAPTT
+181 EVTEETTTTVAPVITT

-207 EITTVESTTETTTE
+207 EETTTVASTTETTTE
-221 QTTVADVNN
+221 QTTAAEVNN

-237 KGSSYKDIITIEG
+237 KGNSYKDIITIEG
-250 DYNPDVSKTFSSD
+250 DYNPDVSKAFSSD
-263 NKTLTLSVN
+263 NKTLTLSIN
-272 NAKLVTDKGDI
+272 NAKLVADKGNID
-283 GEGAYVSSGYY
+283 EGAYISSGYY
-294 YQNNGNVVTISLN
+294 YQNNGNVVTVSLN
-307 LKDSNT
+307 LKDSNMA
-313 VVDVRQLGSNKTTV
+313 VDIRQLGNNKTTV

-341 NSSSS
+341 SSSS
-346 NDNSNISG
+346 NSNSSLSG
-354 NCGYDTENAR
+354 NCGYDAENAR

-379 EADNY
+379 ESDNY

-404 TYPVNSNYINNI
+404 TYPVNSSYINNI
-416 NVSTTAS
+416 VVNSTAT
-423 STVITFSEKKIM
+423 STVITFSEKKNM
-435 TVLISESNGYVY
+435 TVLMSEADGYIY
-447 IKPVLPKKRYSKII
+447 IKPVLPKERYSKII
-461 VLDAGHGGNDP
+461 VLDAGHGGSDP

-486 GMLNKARAL
+486 SMLNKARAL

-512 YPSFNDRTNLGN
+512 YPSFNDRTDLGN
-524 EVGDAFISIHINAA
+524 DVGDAFISIHINAA

-572 LLNQLGTK
+572 LLSQLGTK

-607 TNSGDAAIMGSDEGQ
+607 TNSGDAAIMGSDAGQ

>member
-1 MKIIERMWDVL
+1 
-12 SHKRLMALAL
+12 MALAL

-149 FVSTSLGMQVS
+149 FVATSLGMQVS
-160 WDKKTRIADI
+160 WDTKTRVADI
-170 DTRNIS
+170 DTGNIS
-176 SGDIV
+176 SGDVV
-181 ETTEVTTTTVAPTT
+181 EVTEETTTTVAPVITT

-207 EITTVESTTETTTE
+207 EETTTVASTTETTTE
-221 QTTVADVNN
+221 QTTAAEVNN

-237 KGSSYKDIITIEG
+237 KGNSYKDIITIEG
-250 DYNPDVSKTFSSD
+250 DYNPDVSKAFSSD
-263 NKTLTLSVN
+263 SKTLTLSIN
-272 NAKLVTDKGDI
+272 NAKLVADKGNID
-283 GEGAYVSSGYY
+283 EGAYISSGYY
-294 YQNNGNVVTISLN
+294 YQNNGNVVTVSLN
-307 LKDSNT
+307 LKDSNMA
-313 VVDVRQLGSNKTTV
+313 VDIRQLGNNKTTV

-341 NSSSS
+341 SSSS
-346 NDNSNISG
+346 NSNSSLSG
-354 NCGYDTENAR
+354 NCGYDAENAR
-364 FYFKNNGSINIKNII
+364 FYFKNNGSVNIKNII
-379 EADNY
+379 ESDNY

-404 TYPVNSNYINNI
+404 TYPVNSSYINNI
-416 NVSTTAS
+416 VVNSTAT

-435 TVLISESNGYVY
+435 TVLMSEADGYIY
-447 IKPVLPKKRYSKII
+447 IKPVLPKERYSKII
-461 VLDAGHGGNDP
+461 VLDAGHGGSDP
-472 GASGNGLIEKNLTL
+472 GASNGLIEKNLTL
-486 GMLNKARAL
+486 SMLNKARAL

-512 YPSFNDRTNLGN
+512 YPSFNDRTDLGN

-572 LLNQLGTK
+572 LLSQLGTK

-607 TNSGDAAIMGSDEGQ
+607 TNSGDAAIMGSDAGQ

>member
-1 MKIIERMWDVL
+1 M

-149 FVSTSLGMQVS
+149 FVATSLGMQVS
-160 WDKKTRIADI
+160 WDTKTRVADI
-170 DTRNIS
+170 DTGNIS
-176 SGDIV
+176 SGDVV
-181 ETTEVTTTTVAPTT
+181 EATEETTTTVAPVITT

-207 EITTVESTTETTTE
+207 EETTTVASTTETTTE
-221 QTTVADVNN
+221 QTTAAEVNN
-230 ISAITFS
+230 ILAITFS
-237 KGSSYKDIITIEG
+237 KGNSYKDIITIEG
-250 DYNPDVSKTFSSD
+250 DYNPDVSKAFSSD
-263 NKTLTLSVN
+263 NKTLTLSIN
-272 NAKLVTDKGDI
+272 NAKLVADKGNID
-283 GEGAYVSSGYY
+283 EGAYISSGYY
-294 YQNNGNVVTISLN
+294 YQNNGNVVTVSLN
-307 LKDSNT
+307 LKDSNMA
-313 VVDVRQLGSNKTTV
+313 VDIRQLGNNKTTV

-341 NSSSS
+341 SSSS
-346 NDNSNISG
+346 NSNSSLSG
-354 NCGYDTENAR
+354 NCGYDAENAR

-379 EADNY
+379 ESDNY

-404 TYPVNSNYINNI
+404 TYPVNSSYINNI
-416 NVSTTAS
+416 VVNSTAT

-435 TVLISESNGYVY
+435 TVLMSEADGYIY
-447 IKPVLPKKRYSKII
+447 IKPVLPKERYSKII
-461 VLDAGHGGNDP
+461 VLDAGHGGSDP

-486 GMLNKARAL
+486 SMLNKARAL

-512 YPSFNDRTNLGN
+512 YPSFNDRTDLGN
-524 EVGDAFISIHINAA
+524 DVGDAFISIHINAA

-572 LLNQLGTK
+572 LLSQLGTK

-607 TNSGDAAIMGSDEGQ
+607 TNSGDAAIMGSDAGQ

>member
-1 MKIIERMWDVL
+1 M

-149 FVSTSLGMQVS
+149 FVATSLGMQVS
-160 WDKKTRIADI
+160 WDTKTRVADI
-170 DTRNIS
+170 DTGNIS
-176 SGDIV
+176 SGDVV
-181 ETTEVTTTTVAPTT
+181 EVTEETTTTVAPVITT

-207 EITTVESTTETTTE
+207 EETTTVASTTETTTE
-221 QTTVADVNN
+221 QTTAAEVNN

-237 KGSSYKDIITIEG
+237 KGNSYKDIITIEG
-250 DYNPDVSKTFSSD
+250 DYNPDVSKAFSSD
-263 NKTLTLSVN
+263 NKTLTLSIN
-272 NAKLVTDKGDI
+272 NAKLVADKGNID
-283 GEGAYVSSGYY
+283 EGAYISSGYY
-294 YQNNGNVVTISLN
+294 YQNNGNVVTVSLN
-307 LKDSNT
+307 LKDSNMT
-313 VVDVRQLGSNKTTV
+313 VDIRQLGNNKTTV

-341 NSSSS
+341 SSSS
-346 NDNSNISG
+346 NSNSSLSG
-354 NCGYDTENAR
+354 NCGYDAENAR

-379 EADNY
+379 ESDNY

-404 TYPVNSNYINNI
+404 TYPVNSSYINNI
-416 NVSTTAS
+416 VVNSTAT

-435 TVLISESNGYVY
+435 TVLMSEADGYIY
-447 IKPVLPKKRYSKII
+447 IKPVLPKERYSKII
-461 VLDAGHGGNDP
+461 VLDAGHGGSDP

-486 GMLNKARAL
+486 SMLNKARAL

-512 YPSFNDRTNLGN
+512 YPSFNDRTDLGN
-524 EVGDAFISIHINAA
+524 DVGDAFISIHINAA

-572 LLNQLGTK
+572 LLSQLGTK

-607 TNSGDAAIMGSDEGQ
+607 TNSGDAAIMGSDAGQ

>member
-1 MKIIERMWDVL
+1 M

-149 FVSTSLGMQVS
+149 FVATSLGMQVS
-160 WDKKTRIADI
+160 WDTKTRVADI
-170 DTRNIS
+170 DTGNIS
-176 SGDIV
+176 SGDVV
-181 ETTEVTTTTVAPTT
+181 EATEETTTTVAPVITT

-207 EITTVESTTETTTE
+207 EETTTVASTTETTTE
-221 QTTVADVNN
+221 QTTAAEVNN

-237 KGSSYKDIITIEG
+237 KGNSYKDIITIEG
-250 DYNPDVSKTFSSD
+250 DYNPDVSKAFSSD
-263 NKTLTLSVN
+263 NKTLTLSIN
-272 NAKLVTDKGDI
+272 NAKLVADKGNID
-283 GEGAYVSSGYY
+283 EGAYISSGYY
-294 YQNNGNVVTISLN
+294 YQNNGNVVTVSLN
-307 LKDSNT
+307 LKDSNMA
-313 VVDVRQLGSNKTTV
+313 VDIRQLGNNKTTV

-341 NSSSS
+341 SSSS
-346 NDNSNISG
+346 NSNSSLSG
-354 NCGYDTENAR
+354 NCGYDAENAR

-379 EADNY
+379 ESDNY

-404 TYPVNSNYINNI
+404 TYPVNSSYINNI
-416 NVSTTAS
+416 VVNSTAT

-435 TVLISESNGYVY
+435 TVLMSEADGYIY
-447 IKPVLPKKRYSKII
+447 IKPVLPKERYSKII
-461 VLDAGHGGNDP
+461 VLDAGHGGSDP

-486 GMLNKARAL
+486 SMLNKARAL

-512 YPSFNDRTNLGN
+512 YPSFNDRTDLGN
-524 EVGDAFISIHINAA
+524 DVGDAFISIHINAA

-572 LLNQLGTK
+572 LLSQLGTK

-607 TNSGDAAIMGSDEGQ
+607 TNSGDAAIMGSDAGQ

-627 AIFDSVKNLFNQYPP
+627 SIFDSVKNLFNQYPP

>member
-1 MKIIERMWDVL
+1 M

-149 FVSTSLGMQVS
+149 FVATSLGMQVS
-160 WDKKTRIADI
+160 WDTKTRVADI
-170 DTRNIS
+170 DTGNIS
-176 SGDIV
+176 SGDVV
-181 ETTEVTTTTVAPTT
+181 EVTEETTTTVAPVITT

-207 EITTVESTTETTTE
+207 EETTTVASTTETTTE
-221 QTTVADVNN
+221 QTTAAEVNN

-237 KGSSYKDIITIEG
+237 KGNSYKDIITIEG
-250 DYNPDVSKTFSSD
+250 DYNPDVSKAFSSD
-263 NKTLTLSVN
+263 NKTLTLSIN
-272 NAKLVTDKGDI
+272 NAKLVSDKGNID
-283 GEGAYVSSGYY
+283 EGAYISSGYY
-294 YQNNGNVVTISLN
+294 YQNNGNVVTVSLN
-307 LKDSNT
+307 LKDSNMA
-313 VVDVRQLGSNKTTV
+313 VDIRQLGNNKTTV
-327 TVTYASSNSTDSNN
+327 TVTYVSSNSTDSNN
-341 NSSSS
+341 SSSS
-346 NDNSNISG
+346 NSNSSLSG
-354 NCGYDTENAR
+354 NCGYDAENAR

-379 EADNY
+379 ESDNY

-404 TYPVNSNYINNI
+404 TYPVSSSYINNI
-416 NVSTTAS
+416 VVNSTAT

-435 TVLISESNGYVY
+435 TVLMSEADGYIY
-447 IKPVLPKKRYSKII
+447 IKPILPKERYSKII
-461 VLDAGHGGNDP
+461 VLDAGHGGSDP

-486 GMLNKARAL
+486 SMLNKARAL

-512 YPSFNDRTNLGN
+512 YPSFNDRTDLGN

-572 LLNQLGTK
+572 LLSQLGTK

-607 TNSGDAAIMGSDEGQ
+607 TNSGDAAIMGSDAGQ

>member
-1 MKIIERMWDVL
+1 M

-149 FVSTSLGMQVS
+149 FVATSLGMQVS
-160 WDKKTRIADI
+160 WDTKTRVADI
-170 DTRNIS
+170 DTGNIS
-176 SGDIV
+176 SGDVV
-181 ETTEVTTTTVAPTT
+181 EATEETTTTVAPVITT

-207 EITTVESTTETTTE
+207 EETTSVASTTETTTE
-221 QTTVADVNN
+221 QTTAAEVNN

-237 KGSSYKDIITIEG
+237 KGNSYKDIITIEG
-250 DYNPDVSKTFSSD
+250 DYNPDVSKAFSSD
-263 NKTLTLSVN
+263 NKTLTLSIN
-272 NAKLVTDKGDI
+272 NAKLVADKGNID
-283 GEGAYVSSGYY
+283 EGAYISSGYY
-294 YQNNGNVVTISLN
+294 YQNNGNVVTVSLN
-307 LKDSNT
+307 LKDSNMA
-313 VVDVRQLGSNKTTV
+313 VDIRQLGNNKTTV

-341 NSSSS
+341 SSSS
-346 NDNSNISG
+346 NSNSSLSG
-354 NCGYDTENAR
+354 NCGYDAENAR

-379 EADNY
+379 ESDNY

-404 TYPVNSNYINNI
+404 TYPVNSSYINNI
-416 NVSTTAS
+416 VVNSTAT

-435 TVLISESNGYVY
+435 TVLMSEADGYIY
-447 IKPVLPKKRYSKII
+447 IKPVLPKERYSKII
-461 VLDAGHGGNDP
+461 VLDAGHGGSDP

-486 GMLNKARAL
+486 SMLNKARAL

-512 YPSFNDRTNLGN
+512 YPSFNDRTDLGN
-524 EVGDAFISIHINAA
+524 DVGDAFISIHINAA

-572 LLNQLGTK
+572 LLSQLGTK

-607 TNSGDAAIMGSDEGQ
+607 TNSGDAAIMGSDAGQ

>member
-1 MKIIERMWDVL
+1 M

-149 FVSTSLGMQVS
+149 FVATSLGMQVS
-160 WDKKTRIADI
+160 WDTKTRVADI
-170 DTRNIS
+170 DTGNIS
-176 SGDIV
+176 SGDVV
-181 ETTEVTTTTVAPTT
+181 EVTEETTTTVAPVITT

-207 EITTVESTTETTTE
+207 EETTTVASTTETTTE
-221 QTTVADVNN
+221 QTTAAEVNN

-237 KGSSYKDIITIEG
+237 KGNSYKDIITIEG
-250 DYNPDVSKTFSSD
+250 DYNPDVSKAFSSD
-263 NKTLTLSVN
+263 NKTLTLSIN
-272 NAKLVTDKGDI
+272 NAKLVADKGNID
-283 GEGAYVSSGYY
+283 EGAYISSGYY
-294 YQNNGNVVTISLN
+294 YQNNGNVVTVSLN
-307 LKDSNT
+307 LKDSNMA
-313 VVDVRQLGSNKTTV
+313 VDIRQLGNNKTTV

-341 NSSSS
+341 SSSS
-346 NDNSNISG
+346 NSNSSLSG
-354 NCGYDTENAR
+354 NCGYDAENAR
-364 FYFKNNGSINIKNII
+364 FYFKNNGSVNIKNII
-379 EADNY
+379 ESDNY

-404 TYPVNSNYINNI
+404 TYPVNSSYINNI
-416 NVSTTAS
+416 VVNSTAT

-435 TVLISESNGYVY
+435 TVLMSEADGYIY
-447 IKPVLPKKRYSKII
+447 IKPVLPKERYSKII
-461 VLDAGHGGNDP
+461 VLDAGHGGSDP

-486 GMLNKARAL
+486 SILNKAIAL

-512 YPSFNDRTNLGN
+512 YPSFNDRTDLGN

-572 LLNQLGTK
+572 LLSQLGTK

-607 TNSGDAAIMGSDEGQ
+607 TNSGDAAIMGSDAGQ

>member
-1 MKIIERMWDVL
+1 M

-149 FVSTSLGMQVS
+149 FVATSLGMQVS
-160 WDKKTRIADI
+160 WDTKTRVADI
-170 DTRNIS
+170 DTGNIS
-176 SGDIV
+176 SGDVV
-181 ETTEVTTTTVAPTT
+181 EATEETTTTVAPVITT

-207 EITTVESTTETTTE
+207 EETTTVASTTETTTE
-221 QTTVADVNN
+221 QTTAAEVNN

-237 KGSSYKDIITIEG
+237 KGNSYKDIITIEG
-250 DYNPDVSKTFSSD
+250 DYNPDVSKAFSSD
-263 NKTLTLSVN
+263 NKTLTLSIN
-272 NAKLVTDKGDI
+272 NAKLVADKGNID
-283 GEGAYVSSGYY
+283 EGAYISSGYY
-294 YQNNGNVVTISLN
+294 YQNNGNVVTVSLN
-307 LKDSNT
+307 LKDSNMA
-313 VVDVRQLGSNKTTV
+313 VDIRQLGNNKTTV

-341 NSSSS
+341 SSSS
-346 NDNSNISG
+346 NSNSSLSG
-354 NCGYDTENAR
+354 NCGYDAENAR

-379 EADNY
+379 ESDNY

-404 TYPVNSNYINNI
+404 TYPVNSSYINNI
-416 NVSTTAS
+416 VVNSTAT

-435 TVLISESNGYVY
+435 TVLMSEADGYIY
-447 IKPVLPKKRYSKII
+447 IKPVLPKERYSKII
-461 VLDAGHGGNDP
+461 VLDAGHGGSDP

-486 GMLNKARAL
+486 SMLNKARAL

-512 YPSFNDRTNLGN
+512 YPSFNDRTDLGN
-524 EVGDAFISIHINAA
+524 DVGDAFISIHINAA

-572 LLNQLGTK
+572 LLSQLGTK
-580 DRKVKSENWIVLR
+580 DRKVKSENWIVF
-593 QSKIPASLIEIGFI
+593 KTI
-607 TNSGDAAIMGSDEGQ
+607 
-622 QKVAQ
+622 
-627 AIFDSVKNLFNQYPP
+627 
-642 VR
+642 

>member
-1 MKIIERMWDVL
+1 M

-149 FVSTSLGMQVS
+149 FVATSLGMQVS
-160 WDKKTRIADI
+160 WDTKTRVADI
-170 DTRNIS
+170 DTGNIS
-176 SGDIV
+176 SGDVV
-181 ETTEVTTTTVAPTT
+181 EVTEETTTTVAPVITT

-207 EITTVESTTETTTE
+207 EETTTVASTTETTTE
-221 QTTVADVNN
+221 QTTAAEVNN

-237 KGSSYKDIITIEG
+237 KGNSYKDIITIEG
-250 DYNPDVSKTFSSD
+250 DYNPDVSKAFSSD
-263 NKTLTLSVN
+263 NKTLTLSIN
-272 NAKLVTDKGDI
+272 NAKLVADKGNID
-283 GEGAYVSSGYY
+283 EGAYISSGYY
-294 YQNNGNVVTISLN
+294 YQNNGNVVTVSLN
-307 LKDSNT
+307 LKDSNM
-313 VVDVRQLGSNKTTV
+313 VVDIRQLGNNKTTV

-341 NSSSS
+341 SSSS
-346 NDNSNISG
+346 NSNSSLSG
-354 NCGYDTENAR
+354 NCGYDAENAR

-379 EADNY
+379 ESDNY

-404 TYPVNSNYINNI
+404 TYPVNSSYINNI
-416 NVSTTAS
+416 VVNSTAT

-435 TVLISESNGYVY
+435 TVLMSEADGYIY
-447 IKPVLPKKRYSKII
+447 IKPVLPKERYSKII
-461 VLDAGHGGNDP
+461 VLDAGHGGSDP
-472 GASGNGLIEKNLTL
+472 GANGNGLIEKNLTL
-486 GMLNKARAL
+486 SMLNKARAL

-512 YPSFNDRTNLGN
+512 YPSFNDRTDLGN

-572 LLNQLGTK
+572 LLSQLGTK

-607 TNSGDAAIMGSDEGQ
+607 TNSGDAAIMGSDTGQ

>member
-1 MKIIERMWDVL
+1 M

-38 KYVNMTLTYDYTQ
+38 KYVNMTLTYDYKQ

-149 FVSTSLGMQVS
+149 FVATSLGMQVS
-160 WDKKTRIADI
+160 WDTKTRVADI
-170 DTRNIS
+170 DTGNIS
-176 SGDIV
+176 SGDVV
-181 ETTEVTTTTVAPTT
+181 EVTEETTTTVAPVITT

-207 EITTVESTTETTTE
+207 EETTTVASTTETTTE
-221 QTTVADVNN
+221 QTTAAEVNN

-237 KGSSYKDIITIEG
+237 KGNSYKDIITIEG
-250 DYNPDVSKTFSSD
+250 DYNPDVSKAFSSD
-263 NKTLTLSVN
+263 NKTLTLSIN
-272 NAKLVTDKGDI
+272 NAKLVADKGNID
-283 GEGAYVSSGYY
+283 EGAYISSGYY
-294 YQNNGNVVTISLN
+294 YQNNGNVVTVSLN
-307 LKDSNT
+307 LKDSNMA
-313 VVDVRQLGSNKTTV
+313 VDIRQLGNNKTTV

-341 NSSSS
+341 SSSS
-346 NDNSNISG
+346 NSNSSLSG
-354 NCGYDTENAR
+354 NCGYDAENAR

-379 EADNY
+379 ESDNY

-404 TYPVNSNYINNI
+404 TYPVNSSYINNI
-416 NVSTTAS
+416 VVNSTAT

-435 TVLISESNGYVY
+435 TVLMSEADGYIY
-447 IKPVLPKKRYSKII
+447 IKPVLPKERYSKII
-461 VLDAGHGGNDP
+461 VLDAGHGGSDP

-486 GMLNKARAL
+486 SMLNKARAL

-512 YPSFNDRTNLGN
+512 YPSFNDRTDLGN
-524 EVGDAFISIHINAA
+524 DVGDAFISIHINAA

-572 LLNQLGTK
+572 LLSQLGTK

-607 TNSGDAAIMGSDEGQ
+607 TNSGDAAIMGSDAGQ

>member
-1 MKIIERMWDVL
+1 M

-149 FVSTSLGMQVS
+149 FVATSLGMQVS
-160 WDKKTRIADI
+160 WDTKTRVADI
-170 DTRNIS
+170 DTGNIS
-176 SGDIV
+176 SGDVV
-181 ETTEVTTTTVAPTT
+181 EATEETTTTVAPVITT

-207 EITTVESTTETTTE
+207 EETTTVASTTETTTE
-221 QTTVADVNN
+221 QTTAAEVNN

-237 KGSSYKDIITIEG
+237 KGNSYKDIITIEG
-250 DYNPDVSKTFSSD
+250 DYNPDVSKAFSSD
-263 NKTLTLSVN
+263 NKTLTLSIN
-272 NAKLVTDKGDI
+272 NAKLVADKGNID
-283 GEGAYVSSGYY
+283 EGAYISSGYY
-294 YQNNGNVVTISLN
+294 YQNNGNVVTVSLN
-307 LKDSNT
+307 LKDSNMA
-313 VVDVRQLGSNKTTV
+313 VDIRQLGNNKTTV

-341 NSSSS
+341 SSSS
-346 NDNSNISG
+346 NSNSSLSG
-354 NCGYDTENAR
+354 NCGYDAENAR

-379 EADNY
+379 ELDNY

-404 TYPVNSNYINNI
+404 TYPVNSSYINNI
-416 NVSTTAS
+416 VVNSTAT

-435 TVLISESNGYVY
+435 TVLMSEADGYIY
-447 IKPVLPKKRYSKII
+447 IKPVLPKERYSKII
-461 VLDAGHGGNDP
+461 VLDAGHGGSDP

-486 GMLNKARAL
+486 SMLNKARAL

-512 YPSFNDRTNLGN
+512 YPSFNDRTDLGN
-524 EVGDAFISIHINAA
+524 DVGDAFISIHINAA

-572 LLNQLGTK
+572 LLSQLGTK

-607 TNSGDAAIMGSDEGQ
+607 TNSGDAAIMGSDAGQ

>member
-1 MKIIERMWDVL
+1 M

-149 FVSTSLGMQVS
+149 FVATSLGMQVS
-160 WDKKTRIADI
+160 WDTKTRVADI
-170 DTRNIS
+170 DTGNIS
-176 SGDIV
+176 SGDVV
-181 ETTEVTTTTVAPTT
+181 EATEETTTTVAPVITT

-207 EITTVESTTETTTE
+207 EETTTVASTTETTTE
-221 QTTVADVNN
+221 QTTAAEVNN

-237 KGSSYKDIITIEG
+237 KGNSYKDIITIEG
-250 DYNPDVSKTFSSD
+250 DYNPDVSKAFSSD
-263 NKTLTLSVN
+263 NKTLTLSIN
-272 NAKLVTDKGDI
+272 NAKLVADKGNID
-283 GEGAYVSSGYY
+283 EGAYISSGYY
-294 YQNNGNVVTISLN
+294 FQNNGNVVTVSLN
-307 LKDSNT
+307 LKDSNMA
-313 VVDVRQLGSNKTTV
+313 VDIRQLGNNKTTV

-341 NSSSS
+341 SSSS
-346 NDNSNISG
+346 NSNSSLSG
-354 NCGYDTENAR
+354 NCGYDAENAR

-379 EADNY
+379 ESDNY

-404 TYPVNSNYINNI
+404 TYPVNSSYINNI
-416 NVSTTAS
+416 VVNSTAT

-435 TVLISESNGYVY
+435 TVLMSEADGYIY
-447 IKPVLPKKRYSKII
+447 IKPVLPKERYSKII
-461 VLDAGHGGNDP
+461 VLDAGHGGSDP

-486 GMLNKARAL
+486 SMLNKARAL

-512 YPSFNDRTNLGN
+512 YPSFNDRTDLGN
-524 EVGDAFISIHINAA
+524 DVGDAFISIHINAA

-572 LLNQLGTK
+572 LLSQLGTK

-607 TNSGDAAIMGSDEGQ
+607 TNSGDAAIMGSDAGQ

>member
-1 MKIIERMWDVL
+1 M

-149 FVSTSLGMQVS
+149 FVATSLGMQVS
-160 WDKKTRIADI
+160 WDTKTRVADI
-170 DTRNIS
+170 DTGNIS
-176 SGDIV
+176 SGDVV
-181 ETTEVTTTTVAPTT
+181 EATEETTTTVAPVITT

-207 EITTVESTTETTTE
+207 EETTTVASTTETTTE
-221 QTTVADVNN
+221 QTTAAEVNN

-237 KGSSYKDIITIEG
+237 KGNSYKDIITIEG
-250 DYNPDVSKTFSSD
+250 DYNPDVSKAFSSD
-263 NKTLTLSVN
+263 NKTLTLSIN
-272 NAKLVTDKGDI
+272 NAKLVADKGNID
-283 GEGAYVSSGYY
+283 EGAYISSGYY
-294 YQNNGNVVTISLN
+294 YQNNGNVVTVSLN
-307 LKDSNT
+307 LKDSNMA
-313 VVDVRQLGSNKTTV
+313 VDIRQLGNNKTTV

-341 NSSSS
+341 SSSS
-346 NDNSNISG
+346 NSNSSLSG
-354 NCGYDTENAR
+354 NCGYDAENAR

-379 EADNY
+379 ESDNY

-404 TYPVNSNYINNI
+404 TYPVNSSYINNI
-416 NVSTTAS
+416 VVNSTAT

-435 TVLISESNGYVY
+435 TVLMSEADGYIY
-447 IKPVLPKKRYSKII
+447 IKPVLPKERYSKII
-461 VLDAGHGGNDP
+461 VLDAGHGGSDP

-486 GMLNKARAL
+486 SMLNKARAL

-512 YPSFNDRTNLGN
+512 YPSFNDRTDLGN
-524 EVGDAFISIHINAA
+524 DVGDAFISIHINAA

-572 LLNQLGTK
+572 LLSQLGTK
-580 DRKVKSENWIVLR
+580 DRKVK
-593 QSKIPASLIEIGFI
+593 K
-607 TNSGDAAIMGSDEGQ
+607 
-622 QKVAQ
+622 
-627 AIFDSVKNLFNQYPP
+627 
-642 VR
+642 

>member
-1 MKIIERMWDVL
+1 M
-12 SHKRLMALAL
+12 AL

-149 FVSTSLGMQVS
+149 FVATSLGMQVS
-160 WDKKTRIADI
+160 WDTKTRVADI
-170 DTRNIS
+170 DTGNIS
-176 SGDIV
+176 SGDVV
-181 ETTEVTTTTVAPTT
+181 EVTEETTTTVAPVITT

-207 EITTVESTTETTTE
+207 EETTTVASTTETTTE
-221 QTTVADVNN
+221 QTTAAEVNN

-237 KGSSYKDIITIEG
+237 KGNSYKDIITIEG
-250 DYNPDVSKTFSSD
+250 DYNPDVSKAFSSD
-263 NKTLTLSVN
+263 NKTLTLSIN
-272 NAKLVTDKGDI
+272 NAKLVADKGNID
-283 GEGAYVSSGYY
+283 EGAYISSGYY
-294 YQNNGNVVTISLN
+294 YQNNGNVVTVSLN
-307 LKDSNT
+307 LKDSNMA
-313 VVDVRQLGSNKTTV
+313 VDIRQLGNNKTTV

-341 NSSSS
+341 SSSS
-346 NDNSNISG
+346 NSNSSLSG
-354 NCGYDTENAR
+354 NCGYDAENAR

-379 EADNY
+379 ESDNY

-404 TYPVNSNYINNI
+404 TYPVNSSYINNI
-416 NVSTTAS
+416 VVNSTAT

-435 TVLISESNGYVY
+435 TVLMSEADGYIY
-447 IKPVLPKKRYSKII
+447 IKPVLPKERYSKII
-461 VLDAGHGGNDP
+461 VLDAGHGGSDP

-486 GMLNKARAL
+486 SMLNKARAL

-512 YPSFNDRTNLGN
+512 YPSFNDRTDLGN
-524 EVGDAFISIHINAA
+524 DVGDAFISIHINAA

-556 GNGLTSYGLAS
+556 GGSAGHKFPTPHIQLRPRRRRRTPLQTPCAPKLTGWS
-567 EILKN
+567 
-572 LLNQLGTK
+572 
-580 DRKVKSENWIVLR
+580 R
-593 QSKIPASLIEIGFI
+593 PAAFH
-607 TNSGDAAIMGSDEGQ
+607 
-622 QKVAQ
+622 
-627 AIFDSVKNLFNQYPP
+627 P
-642 VR
+642 R

>member
-1 MKIIERMWDVL
+1 M

-149 FVSTSLGMQVS
+149 FVATSLGMQVS
-160 WDKKTRIADI
+160 WDTKTRVADI
-170 DTRNIS
+170 DTGNIS
-176 SGDIV
+176 SGDVV
-181 ETTEVTTTTVAPTT
+181 EVTEETTTTVAPVITT

-207 EITTVESTTETTTE
+207 EETTTVASTTETTTE
-221 QTTVADVNN
+221 QTTAAEVNN

-237 KGSSYKDIITIEG
+237 KGNSYKDIITIEG
-250 DYNPDVSKTFSSD
+250 DYNPDVSKAFSSD
-263 NKTLTLSVN
+263 NKTLTLSIN
-272 NAKLVTDKGDI
+272 NAKLVSDKGNID
-283 GEGAYVSSGYY
+283 EGAYISSGYY
-294 YQNNGNVVTISLN
+294 YQNNGNVVTVSLN
-307 LKDSNT
+307 LKDSNMA
-313 VVDVRQLGSNKTTV
+313 VDIRQLGNNKTTV

-341 NSSSS
+341 SSSS
-346 NDNSNISG
+346 NSNSSLSG
-354 NCGYDTENAR
+354 NCGYDAENAR

-379 EADNY
+379 ESDNY

-404 TYPVNSNYINNI
+404 TYPVSSSYINNI
-416 NVSTTAS
+416 VVNSTAT

-435 TVLISESNGYVY
+435 TVLMSEADGYIY
-447 IKPVLPKKRYSKII
+447 IKPILPKERYSKII
-461 VLDAGHGGNDP
+461 VLDAGHGGSDP

-486 GMLNKARAL
+486 SMLNKARAL

-512 YPSFNDRTNLGN
+512 YPSFNDRTDLGN

-572 LLNQLGTK
+572 LLSQLGTK

-607 TNSGDAAIMGSDEGQ
+607 TNSGDAAIMGSDAGQ

>member
-1 MKIIERMWDVL
+1 M

-149 FVSTSLGMQVS
+149 FVATSLGMQVS
-160 WDKKTRIADI
+160 WDTKTRVADI
-170 DTRNIS
+170 DTGNIS
-176 SGDIV
+176 SGDVV
-181 ETTEVTTTTVAPTT
+181 EATEETTTTVAPVITT

-207 EITTVESTTETTTE
+207 EETTTVASTTETTTE
-221 QTTVADVNN
+221 QTTAAEVNN

-237 KGSSYKDIITIEG
+237 KGNSYKDIITIEG
-250 DYNPDVSKTFSSD
+250 DYNPDVSKAFSSD
-263 NKTLTLSVN
+263 NKTLTLSIN
-272 NAKLVTDKGDI
+272 NAKLVADKGNID
-283 GEGAYVSSGYY
+283 EGAYISSGYY
-294 YQNNGNVVTISLN
+294 YQNNGNVVTVSLN
-307 LKDSNT
+307 LKDSNMA
-313 VVDVRQLGSNKTTV
+313 VDIRQLGNNKTTV

-341 NSSSS
+341 SSSS
-346 NDNSNISG
+346 NSNSSLSG
-354 NCGYDTENAR
+354 NCGYDAENAR

-379 EADNY
+379 ESDNY

-404 TYPVNSNYINNI
+404 TYPVNSSYINNI
-416 NVSTTAS
+416 VVNSTAT

-435 TVLISESNGYVY
+435 TVLMSEADGYIY
-447 IKPVLPKKRYSKII
+447 IKPVLPKERYSKII
-461 VLDAGHGGNDP
+461 VLDAGHGGSDP

-512 YPSFNDRTNLGN
+512 YPSFNDRTDLGN
-524 EVGDAFISIHINAA
+524 DVGDAFISIHINAA

-572 LLNQLGTK
+572 LLSQLGTK

-607 TNSGDAAIMGSDEGQ
+607 TNSGDAAIMGSDAGQ